1 MKKLSF
7 ILTLMLSL
15 VIIQVQAQSL
25 DTRGSEKPNE
35 NEQVPRNTLKLEVNT
50 MTPEQA
56 SEIKSYISS
65 LKGDRSFLLSTGGIL
80 LGILAN
86 KTTSTTISEIKTFF
100 DKNGY
105 LRNLLKSTLSR
116 KYQKE
121 EWCNMIG
128 KECVYEDS
136 ISYINSLTDFYE
148 KGSLNS
154 ALDPE
159 NLQFNGFTVTS
170 QKDGQDV
177 LKFYCH
183 VKTDKEG
190 LDEIFDHSK
199 FHLELDSMYFY
210 PYHCHLP
217 NMSANQIFPEV
228 GKNYD
233 RDIRFSFN
241 DRDNLTLSLSFAISS
256 SWYNEAIIL
265 AKDVDLGV
273 FSIQIPITKESLTDS
288 VFVYKKDMKGM
299 SPLTFAGDCFIVP
312 RSYMPLPGGK
322 SHWGTGEF
330 NVKLKMVEKC
340 TISDKMIEDWKKDYR
355 YLKWMKRGKKMK
367 DYFISIY
374 KQEGN
379 SVMRSI
385 IESTSKF
392 VAEEA
397 GLGKNNSR
405 NALNYKMAQ

>member
-1 MKKLSF
+1 MKNLSF

-15 VIIQVQAQSL
+15 VIIQAQAQSL
-25 DTRGSEKPNE
+25 VTWGSEKPSE

-50 MTPEQA
+50 MSPEQA
-56 SEIKSYISS
+56 SEINSYISS
-65 LKGDRSFLLSTGGIL
+65 LKGDRSILLSTGGIL

-116 KYQKE
+116 QYQKE

-136 ISYINSLTDFYE
+136 LTYINSLTDFYA

-183 VKTDKEG
+183 VKTDNEG
-190 LDEIFDHSK
+190 LYEIFNHSK
-199 FHLELDSMYFY
+199 FRLELDSMYFY
-210 PYHCHLP
+210 PYRCHLP

-228 GKNYD
+228 GKDYD

-241 DRDNLTLSLSFAISS
+241 DRDNLTLSLSFVISS

-273 FSIQIPITKESLTDS
+273 FSIQIPINKESLTDS
-288 VFVYKKDMKGM
+288 VFVYKKGMKGM
-299 SPLTFAGDCFIVP
+299 PPLTFAGDCFIVP

-322 SHWGTGEF
+322 NHWGTGEF
-330 NVKLKMVEKC
+330 NVKLIMVEQC
-340 TISDKMIEDWKKDYR
+340 TISDEMIEDWKKDYR

-367 DYFISIY
+367 DYFVSIY

-397 GLGKNNSR
+397 GLSKNN
-405 NALNYKMAQ
+405 NK